1 MFFPYRLF
9 VSSAVLL
16 GVINC
21 TEKGTDYVRVLIR
34 VELIF
39 AAGFSGNCFSL
50 PRRRK
55 SFRRALRGQE
65 QLSSV

>member
-1 MFFPYRLF
+1 MSVPFSVEL
-9 VSSAVLL
+9 V
-16 GVINC
+16 
-21 TEKGTDYVRVLIR
+21 IR

-39 AAGFSGNCFSL
+39 AAGFDGTRFPF